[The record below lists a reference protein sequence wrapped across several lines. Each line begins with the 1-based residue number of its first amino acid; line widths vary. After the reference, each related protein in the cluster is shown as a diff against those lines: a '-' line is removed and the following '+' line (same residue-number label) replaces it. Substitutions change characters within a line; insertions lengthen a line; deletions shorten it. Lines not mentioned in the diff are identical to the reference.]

1 MIQSE
6 NLDQLFTALSAFQGE
21 VPNLFKSD
29 TVKVTTKT
37 GGSYSFKYV
46 PLEEAVPVVRPLL
59 AKHGLAVTQLLGA
72 KSVLTILTHTSGQ
85 YIGRDFSYEHL
96 LAKDADSQKEGGLIT
111 YFRRYSF
118 MSICFLVADED
129 DDSNGANGNS
139 FTKTSTKPTPKV
151 TPPTPKPAPAP
162 APKAV
167 VPEQK
172 QYEGKPDPQEEA
184 APWEQDDTPAI
195 TPEVST
201 EPSADDIPALIAHA
215 KTFTSRPELQKWFQG
230 VFAAASDKKT
240 LSKELG
246 SVVQGLMKTLA

>member
-96 LAKDADSQKEGGLIT
+96 LSKDADSQKEGGLIT

-139 FTKTSTKPTPKV
+139 FTKSSTKPAPKV
-151 TPPTPKPAPAP
+151 TAPAPKPAPAP
-162 APKAV
+162 RAAV
-167 VPEQK
+167 LEPEDVVVE
-172 QYEGKPDPQEEA
+172 YDEPAE
-184 APWEQDDTPAI
+184 APWTA
-195 TPEVST
+195 
-201 EPSADDIPALIAHA
+201 PSAPSGDDPIAIAQSFTDKKALQ
-215 KTFTSRPELQKWFQG
+215 TWFNDAYK
-230 VFAAASDKKT
+230 AAEDKKT
-240 LSKELG
+240 FAKEVG
-246 SVVQGLMKTLA
+246 AVVKEQMAKL

>member
-118 MSICFLVADED
+118 MAICFLVADED
-129 DDSNGANGNS
+129 DDSNSANGNS
-139 FTKTSTKPTPKV
+139 FTKTATKATAKV
-151 TPPTPKPAPAP
+151 TAPAP
-162 APKAV
+162 TVTPKQVAAPATKVV
-167 VPEQK
+167 VPEP
-172 QYEGKPDPQEEA
+172 EVPVDDEPDS
-184 APWEQDDTPAI
+184 APWVEPTVSGGDDPIAI
-195 TPEVST
+195 AQSFT
-201 EPSADDIPALIAHA
+201 DKKALQ
-215 KTFTSRPELQKWFQG
+215 TWFNDAYK
-230 VFAAASDKKT
+230 AAEDKKT
-240 LSKELG
+240 FAKEVG
-246 SVVQGLMKTLA
+246 AVVKEQMAKL

>member
-6 NLDQLFTALSAFQGE
+6 NLDQLFTALAAFQGE

-139 FTKTSTKPTPKV
+139 FTKTPTKPTPKV
-151 TPPTPKPAPAP
+151 TPPAPKPAPVPRGVETKAP
-162 APKAV
+162 
-167 VPEQK
+167 E
-172 QYEGKPDPQEEA
+172 PQEEV

-195 TPEVST
+195 TPEVT
-201 EPSADDIPALIAHA
+201 VAEPAIDDIPGLIAHA

-230 VFAAASDKKT
+230 VYAAASDKKV
-240 LSKELG
+240 LSKDLG
-246 SVVQGLMKTLA
+246 TVVASLMKTLA